1 MCIIEKSSIFAD
13 SSGPKRRYDVP
24 VLSGSAYIGQLFDG
38 KTNQLIHDKYLWN
51 QPIPVNE
58 AEITSVETS
67 AQIENSIRDRMNNLK
82 VSAHLKLDLAFI
94 QVIFF

>member
-1 MCIIEKSSIFAD
+1 M
-13 SSGPKRRYDVP
+13 P

-38 KTNQLIHDKYLWN
+38 KTNQLIHDKFLWT

-67 AQIENSIRDRMNNLK
+67 AQVENSIRDRMNNLK
-82 VSAHLKLDLAFI
+82 VSAYLKLDLAFI
-94 QVIFF
+94 EVIYFSK